1 MNFPFTYAVEAV
13 AVLITAL
20 AIHVTAGAQR
30 SSLAAKYL
38 AGSPEIG
45 VVLTPQLT
53 RRLRIEIWLFAA
65 ITLAILFLQPAASG
79 LTIALPVLG
88 FAAIS
93 ILRWRQ
99 FLETA
104 RNQDLAS
111 TPIRKAVL
119 FAGRGP
125 GPSATITTM
134 PFVFLAAIAIY
145 LSLLWSELPGRWAT
159 HWGTSGEANG
169 FSSKDFFGVYGILLL
184 GTGVLAGIYAIQ
196 RGILKDARRNF
207 SETTPELQ
215 KSWRL
220 AMRGTTA
227 AMYVIAAL
235 FGGVA
240 LIPTPAGHWFLGALP
255 WALPALLFA
264 VVVFTLWPEAEG
276 RQRDDS

>member
-53 RRLRIEIWLFAA
+53 RRLRIETWLFGA

-79 LTIALPVLG
+79 LAIALPVLG

-104 RNQDLAS
+104 RNRDLAR

-119 FAGRGP
+119 FAGCGP
-125 GPSATITTM
+125 GPSATITT
-134 PFVFLAAIAIY
+134 I
-145 LSLLWSELPGRWAT
+145 
-159 HWGTSGEANG
+159 
-169 FSSKDFFGVYGILLL
+169 
-184 GTGVLAGIYAIQ
+184 
-196 RGILKDARRNF
+196 
-207 SETTPELQ
+207 
-215 KSWRL
+215 
-220 AMRGTTA
+220 
-227 AMYVIAAL
+227 
-235 FGGVA
+235 
-240 LIPTPAGHWFLGALP
+240 
-255 WALPALLFA
+255 
-264 VVVFTLWPEAEG
+264 
-276 RQRDDS
+276 